1 MANPALATL
10 LNPPTAASAAVQR
23 LRESAVELDRDG
35 MRGKDLLTDQ
45 WVTIVNIGRVLPE
58 TPPPG
63 RMAPLLRAAA
73 RVANRAALILEAGVQ
88 GQTLTTGERQALL
101 TAADWSR
108 AARTVMAAHARW
120 SGTDLDVPGIDA
132 WLDMLLRSRSALTD
146 AMSGN
151 LDPDDLDS
159 IESTDPAKI
168 EAARVLDNPPPP
180 TFHVLFTRIDA
191 QRWARL
197 LARVHADIH
206 LSQREFLRDTD
217 TLDWGAD
224 SARSPI
230 RVDTD
235 GRAAID
241 ALALNPLLY
250 AENWDVFA
258 LAERLAAGVE
268 VSL

>member
-1 MANPALATL
+1 MSNPALATL
-10 LNPPTAASAAVQR
+10 FNPSTAASAAVQR
-23 LRESAVELDRDG
+23 LRASAVELDMDG
-35 MRGKDLLTDQ
+35 MRGKELATDQ

-73 RVANRAALILEAGVQ
+73 RVANRAALILETGVQ

-101 TAADWSR
+101 TAAEWSR

-120 SGTDLDVPGIDA
+120 SNDA
-132 WLDMLLRSRSALTD
+132 EPLAFS
-146 AMSGN
+146 
-151 LDPDDLDS
+151 P
-159 IESTDPAKI
+159 
-168 EAARVLDNPPPP
+168 
-180 TFHVLFTRIDA
+180 LFSRIDA

-224 SARSPI
+224 SARAPI

-241 ALALNPLLY
+241 HLALDPLLY
-250 AENWDVFA
+250 GEQWDVFA

-268 VSL
+268 VAL

>member
-10 LNPPTAASAAVQR
+10 FNPSTAASAAVQR
-23 LRESAVELDRDG
+23 LRDSAVELDRDG
-35 MRGKDLLTDQ
+35 MRGKELATDQ
-45 WVTIVNIGRVLPE
+45 WVTIVQIERVLPE

-63 RMAPLLRAAA
+63 RLAPLLRAAA
-73 RVANRAALILEAGVQ
+73 RVANRAALILETGVQ
-88 GQTLTTGERQALL
+88 GRTLTTGERQALL
-101 TAADWSR
+101 TAAEWSR

-120 SGTDLDVPGIDA
+120 IGTDLDVPGIDE
-132 WLDMLLRSRSALTD
+132 WLGMLQRSRSALAD
-146 AMSGN
+146 ALNGV
-151 LDPDDLDS
+151 LDPDDLDY

-168 EAARVLDNPPPP
+168 EAAAALDNLPPLAYAE
-180 TFHVLFTRIDA
+180 LFTRIDA

-217 TLDWGAD
+217 TLDWGVD
-224 SARSPI
+224 SARAPI

-241 ALALNPLLY
+241 HLALDPLLY
-250 AENWDVFA
+250 AEQWDTLAF
-258 LAERLAAGVE
+258 AERLAAGVE
-268 VSL
+268 VTS